1 MKIKVIIYAVIFF
14 QCFVFGFAKAEEIL
28 SLDKALLTA
37 YDNNPRMIEAKKL
50 ISAVKGELITA
61 RTLPNPEVE
70 FEIGGLKKNAEG
82 RRKGKL
88 DNMEIRQDLGPPG
101 SRLLQGKIAK
111 NQVLSQEESLKAV
124 WSNIYL
130 EVRRIYAKIIL
141 DKKELELT
149 QENLN
154 ILRNFFSRVQLRFQ
168 SGQALKNDVQRAK
181 IELLKAERSYFLAE
195 KELKVDK
202 ARLNLF
208 LGRSFDVSF
217 EVAEELS
224 RQSGIPPEAGK
235 EENIKLSFQELRE
248 KALSLRPD
256 LKSEELQLDSAGK
269 NLVKER
275 LNRLPSPFVGFQRT
289 TEEYENDSAV
299 VVGLSVPL
307 WNLNQGEVKK
317 AKAQKEAQQVKVDAA
332 KREVAFEVYEAY
344 TEAELAE
351 KQLSLSKKSLEE
363 ANELLRLADLR
374 YSEGEIDFINYLD
387 QIKAVTESRV
397 GYYESLFK
405 LNDALSNMEKTIY
418 ASLRGEGY
426 LK

>member
-1 MKIKVIIYAVIFF
+1 
-14 QCFVFGFAKAEEIL
+14 
-28 SLDKALLTA
+28 
-37 YDNNPRMIEAKKL
+37 
-50 ISAVKGELITA
+50 
-61 RTLPNPEVE
+61 
-70 FEIGGLKKNAEG
+70 
-82 RRKGKL
+82 
-88 DNMEIRQDLGPPG
+88 MEIRQNLGPPG

-235 EENIKLSFQELRE
+235 RRKHKIEFSGIKGKSSFFTAR
-248 KALSLRPD
+248 
-256 LKSEELQLDSAGK
+256 LKIRRITA
-269 NLVKER
+269 
-275 LNRLPSPFVGFQRT
+275 
-289 TEEYENDSAV
+289 
-299 VVGLSVPL
+299 
-307 WNLNQGEVKK
+307 
-317 AKAQKEAQQVKVDAA
+317 
-332 KREVAFEVYEAY
+332 
-344 TEAELAE
+344 
-351 KQLSLSKKSLEE
+351 
-363 ANELLRLADLR
+363 
-374 YSEGEIDFINYLD
+374 
-387 QIKAVTESRV
+387 
-397 GYYESLFK
+397 
-405 LNDALSNMEKTIY
+405 
-418 ASLRGEGY
+418 
-426 LK
+426 

>member
-1 MKIKVIIYAVIFF
+1 MKSKVIICTAIFL
-14 QCFVFGFAKAEEIL
+14 QCFVLGLAQAEEIL

-37 YDNNPRMIEAKKL
+37 YDNNPRMIEARKL
-50 ISAVKGELITA
+50 ISAAKGDLITA
-61 RTLPNPEVE
+61 RTLPNPEAE

-82 RRKGKL
+82 QRKEKL
-88 DNMEIRQDLGPPG
+88 DNIGIRQDLGPPG

>member
-1 MKIKVIIYAVIFF
+1 
-14 QCFVFGFAKAEEIL
+14 
-28 SLDKALLTA
+28 
-37 YDNNPRMIEAKKL
+37 
-50 ISAVKGELITA
+50 
-61 RTLPNPEVE
+61 
-70 FEIGGLKKNAEG
+70 
-82 RRKGKL
+82 
-88 DNMEIRQDLGPPG
+88 MEIRQDLGPPG

-202 ARLNLF
+202 ARLNLL

-256 LKSEELQLDSAGK
+256 LKLEELQLDSAGK

-317 AKAQKEAQQVKVDAA
+317 PRPK
-332 KREVAFEVYEAY
+332 KRH
-344 TEAELAE
+344 
-351 KQLSLSKKSLEE
+351 
-363 ANELLRLADLR
+363 
-374 YSEGEIDFINYLD
+374 
-387 QIKAVTESRV
+387 SR
-397 GYYESLFK
+397 
-405 LNDALSNMEKTIY
+405 
-418 ASLRGEGY
+418 
-426 LK
+426 